1 MTRNNYNV
9 TIVGA
14 TGNAGMSTLQVL
26 AERNFPINNIFAVAS
41 EKSMG
46 KNVSFGD
53 KTLKIQRLSDVDFSN
68 IDIAI
73 FCAGSGVSRK
83 NAAAVT
89 SVGCVIIDKT
99 SYFRLAPKVP
109 LIIPEV
115 NIDALQKGAPL
126 GIVST
131 PNCVAI
137 PLAMTLKA
145 LSALAPVRR
154 IVASTYQAV
163 SGAGRRAVE
172 ELYSQAKVIVSG
184 GNIQPN
190 IFAKQIAFNVI
201 PAIGDLYKSGISE
214 EEDKISCEIC
224 KILKSNIKVAVTCV
238 RVPVFIGHGM
248 SVACEFAKPFSEEK
262 VYEALENV
270 DGIVVVDRKDGSDTF
285 VTPLD
290 AQGDNAVYVSRIR
303 KDTTVKNGLLYWI
316 VTDNLRKGAALN
328 SVQIAEAM
336 ISIDRQLKRFKKP

>member
-1 MTRNNYNV
+1 MRNNYNIAV
-9 TIVGA
+9 IGA
-14 TGNAGMSTLQVL
+14 TGNAGMSTLQML
-26 AERNFPINNIFAVAS
+26 AERNFPVNNIFAVAS

-53 KTLKIQRLSDVDFSN
+53 KTLKVQRLPDVNFSN

-89 SVGCVIIDKT
+89 SFGCVVIDKT
-99 SYFRLAPKVP
+99 SCFRLTPKVP

-115 NIDALQKGAPL
+115 NIGELQKGAPL

-145 LSALAPVRR
+145 LSVLAPVRR
-154 IVASTYQAV
+154 VVASTYQSV

-172 ELYSQAKVIVSG
+172 ELYNQAKAIVSS
-184 GNIQPN
+184 GNVRPN

-201 PAIGDLYKSGISE
+201 PAVGDLYESGISE

-224 KILKSNIKVAVTCV
+224 KILKSSIKIAVTCV
-238 RVPVFIGHGM
+238 RVPVFIAHSV
-248 SVACEFAKPFSEEK
+248 SVACEFAKPFAEKK
-262 VYEALENV
+262 VYKALENV
-270 DGIVVVDRKDGSDTF
+270 DGVIVVDRKDGSDAF

-290 AQGDNAVYVSRIR
+290 AQGEDAVYVSRIR
-303 KDTTVKNGLLYWI
+303 MDTTVENGLLYWV

-336 ISIDRQLKRFKKP
+336 ISTDQQLKRFRKL